1 MARYADYRYSAA
13 VEYAQSHWDSV
24 NNRIH
29 YKMQEDGSVVL
40 VDPNHR
46 VSWNVE
52 IHKIDPARLSPFE
65 VQPTDPTQPGT
76 QHGAQITI
84 NKLGKSRLSPF
95 EPSSSN
101 GSAGHS
107 SVPAIGKKLN
117 PSLVSYFDQPK
128 VEPFSKVASPLMS
141 NVRKFA
147 HQDTIVVTGMNEIM
161 GSAPRSNIKQPKVNR
176 IQNIKDIQN
185 IPSKISIRS
194 KHLDDKSIDGTKAMP
209 RYMTDD
215 TVSNASKRRNIMPV
229 TARSGFN
236 HYTKTGPGFQSKIP
250 IPTTHLINKVPS
262 IDNTNAMPRYMT
274 DETVASASRRRTK
287 IALEPV
293 NYCYKAQ
300 FMADTVASASK
311 RRSKTEMADCLRPFH
326 HTNNE
331 RIPEF
336 PPDLPGKRNSKY
348 DSVPSRHRL
357 QAAKRELKTKD
368 LLPCSHQM
376 ITSLNIDCN
385 INATLKTNDW
395 STMPIIQLQLDCL
408 LSVDSPMADD
418 EVTPTEASKE
428 SQEAEFE
435 LPVVARIDDIVPVEI
450 CKLPKKEILN
460 ISPVVFDLTLEN
472 QKEYSIK
479 YIETDE
485 SLGQGAFGI
494 VRKGIRI
501 GDNKPVAIKTI
512 DAKNVKNWGQLTDG
526 RHCPL
531 EICLLTKLKGCDKVN
546 QLQDA
551 YYIIDEDSH
560 RYILVLDLIDECIPL
575 DKYIVQYGPVDEDE
589 AKHIFNNLVIA
600 VSNCHEYG
608 VVHRD
613 IKEANILL
621 DYYSTPQIIDFG
633 CAVLAESS
641 PFTDIPGTR
650 LYQAPELFDPLGVCY
665 EGVPSDIY
673 ALGIVLYDMMY
684 GKIAKCFSY
693 SQSVEKRDAVS
704 KHWLDLSTQMT
715 SSNPKDRPTFTEVL
729 NHPWFKEE

>member
-65 VQPTDPTQPGT
+65 VQPTDPPQPAT

-117 PSLVSYFDQPK
+117 PSLVSFFDQPK

-141 NVRKFA
+141 NVNKFA
-147 HQDTIVVTGMNEIM
+147 HQDTIVVTDMNEIM

-194 KHLDDKSIDGTKAMP
+194 K
-209 RYMTDD
+209 
-215 TVSNASKRRNIMPV
+215 
-229 TARSGFN
+229 
-236 HYTKTGPGFQSKIP
+236 
-250 IPTTHLINKVPS
+250 
-262 IDNTNAMPRYMT
+262 
-274 DETVASASRRRTK
+274 
-287 IALEPV
+287 
-293 NYCYKAQ
+293 
-300 FMADTVASASK
+300 
-311 RRSKTEMADCLRPFH
+311 
-326 HTNNE
+326 
-331 RIPEF
+331 
-336 PPDLPGKRNSKY
+336 
-348 DSVPSRHRL
+348 
-357 QAAKRELKTKD
+357 KTKD

-395 STMPIIQLQLDCL
+395 STMPVMQLQLDCL

-435 LPVVARIDDIVPVEI
+435 LPVVARIDDVVPVEI
-450 CKLPKKEILN
+450 CKLLKKEILT

-485 SLGQGAFGI
+485 SLGQGAFGV

-621 DYYSTPQIIDFG
+621 DYYSTPQIIDFD

-684 GKIAKCFSY
+684 GKIAKCFSF
-693 SQSVEKRDAVS
+693 SKSVEKRDAVS
-704 KHWLDLSTQMT
+704 EYWLNLSTLMS